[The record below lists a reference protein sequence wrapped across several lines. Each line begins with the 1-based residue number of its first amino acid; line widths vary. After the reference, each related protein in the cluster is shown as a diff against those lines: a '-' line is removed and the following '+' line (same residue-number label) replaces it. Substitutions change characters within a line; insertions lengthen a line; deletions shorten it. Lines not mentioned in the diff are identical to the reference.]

1 MSRGRIKG
9 DAKSINKQGN
19 LETSISFS
27 GSDFFTAEV
36 ELRRKWRG
44 WVRLARHRNAVNKS
58 MGRCARTCKGSKNF

>member
-1 MSRGRIKG
+1 MEEVLQLYSQQLRARAEQPRSEEESRH
-9 DAKSINKQGN
+9 D
-19 LETSISFS
+19 
-27 GSDFFTAEV
+27 